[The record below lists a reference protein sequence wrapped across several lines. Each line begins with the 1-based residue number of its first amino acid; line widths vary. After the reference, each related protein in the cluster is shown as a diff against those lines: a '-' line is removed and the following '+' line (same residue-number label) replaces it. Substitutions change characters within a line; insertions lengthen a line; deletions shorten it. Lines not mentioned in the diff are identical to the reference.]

1 MDSIQADDQ
10 IDIGDSDSAIG
21 EVSEET
27 SVIRTFEVFEIYLYR

>member
-1 MDSIQADDQ
+1 MDSIQAEDQ
-10 IDIGDSDSAIG
+10 IDIEDSDSAIG